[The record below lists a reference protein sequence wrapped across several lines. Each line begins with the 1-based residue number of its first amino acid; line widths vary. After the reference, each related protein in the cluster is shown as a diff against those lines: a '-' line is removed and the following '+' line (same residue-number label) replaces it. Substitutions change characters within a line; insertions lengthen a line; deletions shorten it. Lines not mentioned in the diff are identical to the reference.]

1 MKCPRSADAACR
13 PYGAALR
20 SGVPHAPPPFPVIPV
35 ARDGGRVAA
44 RIALT
49 AALGALLSIGAIPD
63 ARADDA
69 AVESMLRKSNCL
81 KCHAVDKKK
90 DGPSFKDT
98 AAKYKGKPDAEAKL
112 ATFVT
117 TGPKVK
123 IDGKDETHE
132 SLKTKS
138 DAEVRDAVRWIL
150 SR

>member
-1 MKCPRSADAACR
+1 MQSPRSTDAAGR
-13 PYGAALR
+13 PYGAASR
-20 SGVPHAPPPFPVIPV
+20 SGVSHAPTPFPVIPSAREVGCV
-35 ARDGGRVAA
+35 AV
-44 RIALT
+44 RIAS
-49 AALGALLSIGAIPD
+49 AVALGALLFVTAPPGAL
-63 ARADDA
+63 ADDA
-69 AVESMLRKSNCL
+69 AVESLLRKSNCL

-132 SLKTKS
+132 SLRTKS
-138 DAEVRDAVRWIL
+138 DADVRDAVRWIL

>member
-1 MKCPRSADAACR
+1 MALGITIFAFAVLESAPAPRS
-13 PYGAALR
+13 
-20 SGVPHAPPPFPVIPV
+20 
-35 ARDGGRVAA
+35 
-44 RIALT
+44 
-49 AALGALLSIGAIPD
+49 
-63 ARADDA
+63 DDA
-69 AVESMLRKSNCL
+69 SVESMLRKSNCI

-90 DGPSFKDT
+90 DGPACKDV

-123 IDGKDETHE
+123 IDGKEETHE